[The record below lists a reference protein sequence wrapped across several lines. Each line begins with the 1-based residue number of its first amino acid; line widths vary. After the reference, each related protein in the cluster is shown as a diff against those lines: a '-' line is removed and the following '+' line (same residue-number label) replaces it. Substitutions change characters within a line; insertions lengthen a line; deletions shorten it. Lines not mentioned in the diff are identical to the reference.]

1 MTELP
6 PLGDNDDRVRC
17 LRMAYAAISRGDVD
31 GALEALPLHPDVELM
46 EPPQFVAGGHHRGAG
61 EAERYFRRSRAAWE
75 QLELVPEAFLDA
87 GERVVV
93 LLRARGTPRSGKAAT
108 EATFA
113 DVLTIADGR
122 LTRIE
127 AYVDR
132 DAALRS
138 VAAR

>member
-1 MTELP
+1 M
-6 PLGDNDDRVRC
+6 
-17 LRMAYAAISRGDVD
+17 
-31 GALEALPLHPDVELM
+31 
-46 EPPQFVAGGHHRGAG
+46 
-61 EAERYFRRSRAAWE
+61 
-75 QLELVPEAFLDA
+75 PEAFLDA

-93 LLRARGTPRSGKAAT
+93 LLRARGTPHSGKETT
-108 EATFA
+108 EASLA
-113 DVLTIADGR
+113 DVVTIADGR